1 MAEGFIKRMGK
12 IVGDENT
19 VARYLVEKI
28 GHTALIAW
36 TLVALLGLR
45 PLLAAGIATVGYV
58 VVGKVL
64 WFINHHTF
72 DAKDFL
78 FDLVVGSL
86 VPVIV
91 VPPEYGWPIAG
102 GLVALWCIVLVVS
115 SNNQWGK
122 PS

>member
-19 VARYLVEKI
+19 VARYLLEKI

-36 TLVALLGLR
+36 SLAALLGL
-45 PLLAAGIATVGYV
+45 PMLLAAGIAAVGYV
-58 VVGKVL
+58 VVGKAL
-64 WFINHHTF
+64 WLAKHRTF
-72 DAKDFL
+72 DARDLF

-86 VPVIV
+86 VPIIA
-91 VPPEYGWPIAG
+91 VPSVYGWHLAIG
-102 GLVALWCIVLVVS
+102 ILALWCLAVVVG